1 MSRADWGIP
10 EQRRV
15 GWESAA
21 KNWNMCVGVGIRSAC
36 AAETAAHGHRSD
48 LRLTRL
54 GGVLHNAAV
63 LHVSPSGK
71 TMASIA
77 VSLTLLVSIAL
88 SMAAVGLAA
97 QLTLGMVP
105 RKVR

>member
-1 MSRADWGIP
+1 
-10 EQRRV
+10 
-15 GWESAA
+15 
-21 KNWNMCVGVGIRSAC
+21 
-36 AAETAAHGHRSD
+36 
-48 LRLTRL
+48 
-54 GGVLHNAAV
+54 
-63 LHVSPSGK
+63 
-71 TMASIA
+71 MASIA